1 MSRPFVGVVGAGTWG
16 RNIVRTL
23 HELGGMAAVAET
35 DPAVRARLV
44 AEYPGV
50 PVYDTHAAL
59 LAGEEV
65 DAVAI
70 ATPVHTHYDLTRAAL
85 SADKDV
91 FIEKPLSVDSR
102 EAEDLV
108 ALAEARGR
116 ILMVGHLLLY
126 QPAIQ
131 RLIQEVRDGRIGTL
145 LAMHQT
151 RAKLG
156 RARTFENVMW
166 SFSVHDLAVML
177 EVAGGGPTR
186 VRALGHAV
194 IQPSVHDDVHLH
206 MEFEGGVQAHL
217 HASWLW
223 PEVERRLTV
232 IGSLGMLVY
241 DEVTQEL
248 VLHRKTIDD
257 ELAHFDEGAELLYRG
272 DDEPLKLEL
281 QHFIECCQTRSRPR
295 TDGESGVAV
304 VRVMEE
310 AQRQLD
316 EVP

>member
-1 MSRPFVGVVGAGTWG
+1 LSRPFVGVVGAGTWG

-23 HELGGMAAVAET
+23 HGLGGMAAVAES
-35 DPAVRARLV
+35 DPDVRARLAADYPDV
-44 AEYPGV
+44 AIYE
-50 PVYDTHAAL
+50 DHASL
-59 LAGEEV
+59 LANEDV

-70 ATPVHTHYDLTRAAL
+70 ATPVHTHHDLTRAAL
-85 SADKDV
+85 LAGKDV
-91 FIEKPLSVDSR
+91 FIEKPISVSTAD
-102 EAEDLV
+102 AETLV
-108 ALAEARGR
+108 ALAREKNLV
-116 ILMVGHLLLY
+116 LMVGHLLLY

-131 RLIQEVRDGRIGTL
+131 HLTREVRDGRIGKL

-177 EVAGGGPTR
+177 EVAGGPPTR
-186 VRALGHAV
+186 VRALGQAV
-194 IQPSVHDDVHLH
+194 IQPSIHDDVHLH
-206 MEFEGGVQAHL
+206 MEFPGGVQGHL

-232 IGSLGMLVY
+232 IGSQGMLVY

-257 ELAHFDEGAELLYRG
+257 ELAHFDEGAELLYKG
-272 DDEPLKLEL
+272 NDQPLRLEL
-281 QHFIECCQTRSRPR
+281 EHFIECCKTRARPR
-295 TDGESGVAV
+295 TDGQSGVAV

-316 EVP
+316 GGA

>member
-1 MSRPFVGVVGAGTWG
+1 MNQAFVGVVGAGTWG

-35 DPAVRARLV
+35 DPEVRAQL
-44 AEYPGV
+44 AQDYPGV
-50 PVYDTHAAL
+50 AIYEGHEAL
-59 LAGEEV
+59 LAGEDV

-70 ATPVHTHYDLTRAAL
+70 ATPVHTHHDLTRAAL
-85 SADKDV
+85 MAGKDV
-91 FIEKPLSVDSR
+91 FIEKPISVNSA
-102 EAEDLV
+102 EAESLV
-108 ALAEARGR
+108 QLAQDQGR

-131 RLIQEVRDGRIGTL
+131 RLMEEVRGGRIGRL
-145 LAMHQT
+145 LAMHQI

-177 EVAGGGPTR
+177 EVAGGAPSR
-186 VRALGHAV
+186 VRALGQAV
-194 IQPSVHDDVHLH
+194 LQPGIHDDVHLH
-206 MEFEGGVQAHL
+206 MEFPGGIQAHL

-223 PEVERRLTV
+223 PEVERRLTL
-232 IGSLGMLVY
+232 IGSQGMLVY

-257 ELAHFDEGAELLYRG
+257 DLAHFDEGAELLYKG
-272 DDEPLKLEL
+272 NYQPLELEL
-281 QHFIECCQTRSRPR
+281 QHFIDCCKTRSRPR

-316 EVP
+316 GDA